1 MKPAASRRVSFSVF
15 CSKDLPVTFVFAPPA
30 PVPLLMMAGVGVG
43 VGASRFSAAMFIF
56 CFSFFGLGVGAVVF
70 GVDGGVFSTCSSTFS
85 MTMMMMLICDIAYY
99 IYFNFLILL
108 IE

>member
-1 MKPAASRRVSFSVF
+1 MKPDASKRVSFSVF

-30 PVPLLMMAGVGVG
+30 PVPLLMIVAVSTS
-43 VGASRFSAAMFIF
+43 ASSKFSAVMFIF
-56 CFSFFGLGVGAVVF
+56 CFSFFGLVSAGD
-70 GVDGGVFSTCSSTFS
+70 GVDGDVCSTCSSMFS
-85 MTMMMMLICDIAYY
+85 IMMMMLMCDIVCY

>member
-1 MKPAASRRVSFSVF
+1 VKPAASRRVSFSVF

-30 PVPLLMMAGVGVG
+30 PVPLLMMAGVGA
-43 VGASRFSAAMFIF
+43 GASRFSPAMFIF

-70 GVDGGVFSTCSSTFS
+70 GVDGGVFWTCSSTFS
-85 MTMMMMLICDIAYY
+85 MMMMMMLIRDIAYY

>member
-1 MKPAASRRVSFSVF
+1 M
-15 CSKDLPVTFVFAPPA
+15 TFVFAPPA

-43 VGASRFSAAMFIF
+43 VGASRLSPAMFIF

-85 MTMMMMLICDIAYY
+85 MMMMMPMILIRDIVCY

>member
-1 MKPAASRRVSFSVF
+1 MKPASSKRVSFSVF

-30 PVPLLMMAGVGVG
+30 PVPLLMIVV
-43 VGASRFSAAMFIF
+43 VSTSASFRLSAVMFIF
-56 CFSFFGLGVGAVVF
+56 CFSFFGLGLGVGAVV
-70 GVDGGVFSTCSSTFS
+70 GGVFSTCSSMFS
-85 MTMMMMLICDIAYY
+85 MMMMLICDMACY

>member
-43 VGASRFSAAMFIF
+43 ASRLSPAMFIF
-56 CFSFFGLGVGAVVF
+56 CFSFFGLGVGAVV
-70 GVDGGVFSTCSSTFS
+70 GTVAGDVFSTCSSMFS
-85 MTMMMMLICDIAYY
+85 MMMMPMILIRDMACY

>member
-1 MKPAASRRVSFSVF
+1 MKPAANRRVSFSVF

-43 VGASRFSAAMFIF
+43 VGTSASFRFSAVMFIF
-56 CFSFFGLGVGAVVF
+56 CFSFFGLGVGAVV
-70 GVDGGVFSTCSSTFS
+70 GGVFSACSSMFS
-85 MTMMMMLICDIAYY
+85 MMVMLICDMACY

>member
-30 PVPLLMMAGVGVG
+30 PVPLLMMAGVG

-85 MTMMMMLICDIAYY
+85 MTMMLICDMACY

>member
-30 PVPLLMMAGVGVG
+30 PVPLLMMAGVGV
-43 VGASRFSAAMFIF
+43 VGASRLSPAMFIF

-70 GVDGGVFSTCSSTFS
+70 GVVGGVFSTCSSTFS
-85 MTMMMMLICDIAYY
+85 MTMMMLIRDIAYY

>member
-30 PVPLLMMAGVGVG
+30 PVPLLMMAGVG
-43 VGASRFSAAMFIF
+43 ASRFSAAMFIF
-56 CFSFFGLGVGAVVF
+56 CFSFFGLGVGDVVF

-85 MTMMMMLICDIAYY
+85 MMMMMLICDMACY

>member
-1 MKPAASRRVSFSVF
+1 
-15 CSKDLPVTFVFAPPA
+15 
-30 PVPLLMMAGVGVG
+30 
-43 VGASRFSAAMFIF
+43 
-56 CFSFFGLGVGAVVF
+56 LGVGDVVF

-85 MTMMMMLICDIAYY
+85 MMMMMLICDMACY